1 MPTINKPHELI
12 KITDDG
18 LVRVDGI
25 GAFRRIE
32 RDGVIYLQ
40 FADYDR
46 MRITCRGSRYV
57 EIPLNVLVEKIYLK
71 GNDNG
76 NGQQPAA

>member
-1 MPTINKPHELI
+1 MATINKPHELI

-25 GAFRRIE
+25 GVFKRIE
-32 RDGVIYLQ
+32 RDGVLYIQ

-46 MRITCRGSRYV
+46 MRITCRGSRFV
-57 EIPLNVLVEKIYLK
+57 EVPLSVLVEQIDLK
-71 GNDNG
+71 GKN
-76 NGQQPAA
+76 NGQHAA

>member
-12 KITDDG
+12 RITDDG

-25 GAFRRIE
+25 GVFRRIE
-32 RDGVIYLQ
+32 RDGVLYLQ

-57 EIPLNVLVEKIYLK
+57 EIPLSVLVEKIDLK
-71 GNDNG
+71 GKNNG
-76 NGQQPAA
+76 HPAT

>member
-1 MPTINKPHELI
+1 MSTINKSHELI

-32 RDGVIYLQ
+32 RDGVLYLQ

-46 MRITCRGSRYV
+46 LRIKCRGSKFV
-57 EIPLNVLVEKIYLK
+57 EIPLNVLVEQIILK
-71 GNDNG
+71 GKT
-76 NGQQPAA
+76 NGQPAV